1 MAAIFSR
8 STQKAFNGNY
18 PSIAVNSSSNIVCI
32 YNFGVVKFDIYYAVG
47 HIKSDGRVEWGPEKH
62 FRPGSYPKIAT
73 NDAKKVVVVYTHSNT
88 IKCRIGVMAASGDSI
103 SWNDEF
109 DICSGKYP
117 SIAMAGNSILLAYQV
132 SGNCRYCFGQLD
144 EATVAITWSQR
155 HVELAKNASCPS
167 VSISNDL
174 AIATFNGVQCKISS
188 RVGKIEDNT
197 ITWNLIQESR
207 KFSGLYPCVAMFEE
221 GRVVVV
227 YQHHADKHYF
237 VTWSGKIDA
246 VNGAVKWRD
255 QEETIESGRNPSVA
269 VVKSAENIPAFIEIH
284 GDNVSSMKWERPFH
298 YHFAVFATIGLQ

>member
-8 STQKAFNGNY
+8 NTRGAYAANRESLNGNY

-32 YNFGVVKFDIYYAVG
+32 FNFGIVKFDIYYAVG
-47 HIKSDGRVEWGPEKH
+47 HIKSDASVKWGSKEH
-62 FRPGSYPKIAT
+62 LCSGSYPKIAI

-88 IKCRIGVMAASGDSI
+88 IKCRIGVMAASGNSI
-103 SWNDEF
+103 SWNKEF
-109 DICSGKYP
+109 DICNGKYP

-132 SGNCRYCFGQLD
+132 SGNCRYYFGQLD

-174 AIATFNGVQCKISS
+174 VIATFNGDQCKISS

-197 ITWNLIQESR
+197 IMWNLIQESQ
-207 KFSGLYPCVAMFEE
+207 KFIGLYPCAVMFEE

-227 YQHHADKHYF
+227 FQHHTGKHYF
-237 VTWSGKIDA
+237 VTWSGKTDA
-246 VNGAVKWRD
+246 VNGTIEWHD
-255 QEETIESGRNPSVA
+255 QEEAIHSGWNPSVA
-269 VVKSAENIPAFIEIH
+269 VVKSVENFLAFIEMH
-284 GDNVSSMKWERPFH
+284 W
-298 YHFAVFATIGLQ
+298 YH